1 MEPSTKP
8 LHVQVAE
15 ALGEIYYRPCELMP
29 ESCAGVYIPRDG
41 DGRCVPCYDTDWS
54 ATGPLLEKY
63 RISTGKYNPWFL
75 GGKYYAV
82 QRAEFASEEEALAN
96 MGPETHEATGNST
109 LEAVCQLLLQLH
121 KAGKLT

>member
-1 MEPSTKP
+1 MDIDTTTGSETESATVESATISASASVTSLDQEVSMVLGTSPRPYSTSW
-8 LHVQVAE
+8 LF
-15 ALGEIYYRPCELMP
+15 
-29 ESCAGVYIPRDG
+29 
-41 DGRCVPCYDTDWS
+41 
-54 ATGPLLEKY
+54 TGPLIEKY

-109 LEAVCQLLLQLH
+109 LEAICSLLLQLH
-121 KAGKLT
+121 KAGKL